1 MPGLSGHLFV
11 IEMADHVGTPQY
23 GVGERTFPFSRY
35 LRLPE
40 FFFGVGGSFLGFGLP
55 PRRDEPLAERPGC
68 ERFGFL
74 TPASSNPE

>member
-1 MPGLSGHLFV
+1 MPVMPGHLFV
-11 IEMADHVGTPQY
+11 IEMADQVGTPF

-68 ERFGFL
+68 ERLGFL
-74 TPASSNPE
+74 TPKSSSPE